1 MDLKKT
7 LLLVGLSSGLAHA
20 DVEGT
25 VSASYSSEYV
35 YRGVNFGDNL
45 TTLNITAS
53 GEAAGLTWH
62 AGLLHGNSELGES
75 LDGLSGALASDP
87 FGPPFPIGD
96 ITLQETRMTLG
107 VSKSLT
113 DSVSVN
119 AGMIVT
125 SYDIADS
132 DRREIY
138 VGASTQVAGIDLSGT
153 VFFNDSSVYSGDA
166 YYELSASYHHCMGD
180 GLGATLAVTYGNW
193 DEDPFTGLLNEEA
206 GVDFLVPLDDVD
218 FFSIS
223 AALTKDFGDGVSG
236 TLSVTH
242 TISDNEGLIQLTE
255 DETVVGASVSL
266 SF

>member
-75 LDGLSGALASDP
+75 LEGLNGALGVLAGGS
-87 FGPPFPIGD
+87 FGD
-96 ITLQETRMTLG
+96 ITLEETRMTVG

-113 DSVSVN
+113 DSVSLN

-125 SYDIADS
+125 SYDIADQ

-138 VGASTQVAGIDLSGT
+138 VGVSAQVAGIDLSGT
-153 VFFNDSSVYSGDA
+153 VFFNESSVYSGDA
-166 YYELSASYHHCMGD
+166 YYELSASHTMNLGE
-180 GLGATLAVTYGNW
+180 GLDATLAVTYGNW
-193 DEDPFTGLLNEEA
+193 DEDPFSGLINDLVGA
-206 GVDFLVPLDDVD
+206 DVLVPLDDVD

-236 TLSVTH
+236 TLNVTH

>member
-75 LDGLSGALASDP
+75 LDGLSGALNLDP
-87 FGPPFPIGD
+87 FGQFAIGD
-96 ITLQETRMTLG
+96 ITIQETRMTLG

-125 SYDIADS
+125 SYDVADS

-153 VFFNDSSVYSGDA
+153 VFFNDSSVY
-166 YYELSASYHHCMGD
+166 
-180 GLGATLAVTYGNW
+180 
-193 DEDPFTGLLNEEA
+193 
-206 GVDFLVPLDDVD
+206 
-218 FFSIS
+218 
-223 AALTKDFGDGVSG
+223 
-236 TLSVTH
+236 
-242 TISDNEGLIQLTE
+242 
-255 DETVVGASVSL
+255 
-266 SF
+266 